1 MRLLVIRHAIAEPR
15 ERFARTDE
23 DDDLRPL
30 TRKGRRRMRRAARGL
45 RALVPALDVLATSPL
60 VRARQ
65 TADIVARAYGGPA
78 PQTVEAL
85 RPDRPPD
92 ELLRWLHEQAGV
104 HRNERRPD
112 DGGAEG
118 EDEGVAP
125 TTDREG
131 GGTTIAVVG
140 HDPHLPALLTW
151 LVTGERQSWLA
162 LRKGGACLVRFEREL
177 RAGAGEIR
185 WLAAP
190 AVLRR
195 IGRIGR

>member
-85 RPDRPPD
+85 RPDRN
-92 ELLRWLHEQAGV
+92 EQ
-104 HRNERRPD
+104 RPD

-131 GGTTIAVVG
+131 GETTIAVVG